1 MQASRTPS
9 QRERLAFVFWGLVG
23 RANQASS
30 PRKAVAPDMSLSI
43 LVPLLP
49 LATVFLVLIGGPTTQ
64 HGRAKLGVVPMA
76 MAFLGAIAT
85 LGVVA
90 AHGSADLRFYEP
102 ASVGRLA
109 LPLGFRID
117 RLSAVMMVLIA
128 GVGAVIYRY
137 SVGYLY
143 QDRDFRRFLA
153 LIGFTTFVLL
163 SMVSSA
169 NLLMLFVCWQLLSYL
184 LYLLAHNLSHAA
196 TLDGA
201 FRTFT
206 LLRVGDA
213 AFLAG
218 IVLAHSLYGTLE
230 FDELFLRAAEAPGA
244 LALAPGLELSG
255 PTVVTLLLF
264 VGAMSKSAQFPL
276 HIWLPRS
283 LYAPTPVHALLHA
296 GIINAGGFLLNR
308 LAPLYGLSSTTLHVA
323 LVIGSLTAILGAA
336 MMLAQNDI
344 KKTLGF
350 STIGQ
355 MGYMIMECGLGAF
368 SLAIFHLIAH
378 GLFKATVFLN
388 CGNVIHKA
396 RQEPVLPRV
405 ARPSEETELSR
416 LAWATGFVTTLLLP
430 LVILLVAHGI
440 LHIPIRDSQGAV
452 IFLFFSWVTSSQA
465 ILTLTR
471 LRAVASW
478 KVSAAMLATLLL
490 VVFTYLFAAE
500 SFTAFLYPDP
510 TELASYFHAAALP
523 TPLFDAL
530 VATTTL
536 LIVLGWVYLYAR
548 SHGRTVRVPAWAERG
563 QAHLY
568 VLFLNRL
575 YLEEIYAKLGLAV
588 ARAMTCLDRRS
599 WGRTG

>member
-1 MQASRTPS
+1 MGT
-9 QRERLAFVFWGLVG
+9 GI
-23 RANQASS
+23 
-30 PRKAVAPDMSLSI
+30 SLLI

-49 LATVFLVLIGGPTTQ
+49 LLTVFLVLIGKPATQ
-64 HGRAKLGVVPMA
+64 HERAKLGVAPMA
-76 MAFLGAIAT
+76 AAFLGAIAT
-85 LGVVA
+85 LGVIVSY
-90 AHGSADLRFYEP
+90 GPADVRFYDP
-102 ASVGRLA
+102 ASAGTLP

-137 SVGYLY
+137 SVVYLY
-143 QDRDFRRFLA
+143 QDRGYCRFLA

-163 SMVSSA
+163 CMVSSA

-218 IVLAHSLYGTLE
+218 LVLAHSLYGTLE
-230 FDELFLRAAEAPGA
+230 FDELFARAAATPGA
-244 LALAPGLELSG
+244 LLLAPGVEIGG
-255 PTVVTLLLF
+255 PTAVTLLLF
-264 VGAMSKSAQFPL
+264 VGAMTKSAQVPL

-296 GIINAGGFLLNR
+296 GIINAGGFLMNR
-308 LAPLYGLSSTTLHVA
+308 LAPLYGLSSTALHVA
-323 LVIGSLTAILGAA
+323 FVVGSLTAILGAA

-396 RQEPVLPRV
+396 RQEPVLPPV
-405 ARPSEETELSR
+405 ARPPEQAELSR
-416 LAWATGFVTTLLLP
+416 LAWTTGFVTTLLIP
-430 LVILLVAHGI
+430 LLILLVTHGI
-440 LHIPIRDSQGAV
+440 LRIPIRDSQGTV

-478 KVSAAMLATLLL
+478 KVSAAMLATLLV

-500 SFTAFLYPDP
+500 SFTTFLYPDP
-510 TELASYFHAAALP
+510 GETASYFRAAALP
-523 TPLFDAL
+523 GLLFDGL
-530 VATTTL
+530 VAMTTL
-536 LIVLGWVYLYAR
+536 LIVLGWFFLYAR
-548 SHGRTVRVPAWAERG
+548 TRGQPVRVPAWAEWG
-563 QAHLY
+563 HSHLY
-568 VLFLNRL
+568 VLFMNRL
-575 YLEEIYAKLGLAV
+575 YLDELYAKLGLAV
-588 ARAMTCLDRRS
+588 TRGADRLDRWS
-599 WGRTG
+599 WGRMS